1 MSFAVHLDLGNFL
14 RGTQTQ
20 IPFSLFGFDL
30 GLDFGPGLGLGL
42 VNCKVYS
49 EVPKGV
55 QRDRMLCV

>member
-1 MSFAVHLDLGNFL
+1 MYQIRFCVLVSGNYMFL
-14 RGTQTQ
+14 F
-20 IPFSLFGFDL
+20 PFLFDL

-42 VNCKVYS
+42 VNCKVNS